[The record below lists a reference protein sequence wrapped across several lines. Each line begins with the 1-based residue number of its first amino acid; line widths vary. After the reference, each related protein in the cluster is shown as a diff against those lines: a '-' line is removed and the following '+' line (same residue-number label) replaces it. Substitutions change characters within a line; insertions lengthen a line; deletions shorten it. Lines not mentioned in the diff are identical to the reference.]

1 MTFLF
6 CLTMDVLD
14 KDNQLEDK
22 RFPLRTFLI
31 DDEIAE
37 KMKNFL
43 LEYDFIILMA
53 IISFCTFTST
63 QILKIMIPPETHSN
77 F

>member
-1 MTFLF
+1 MTILL
-6 CLTMDVLD
+6 CLIINVLD
-14 KDNQLEDK
+14 KDNQFEDK

-31 DDEIAE
+31 DEEIAE

-53 IISFCTFTST
+53 IISLCTFTST